1 MTAADVALV
10 VAAYFVGTFP
20 TAILVGRRTGVDPT
34 LQGSGNPG
42 ASNVYRTS
50 GRRAGVIVALGDVMK
65 GVLPTV
71 AGLLVGGRP
80 LGFACWV
87 AAVLGHVVPITRR
100 FRGGKGVATAGGGAL
115 VLLPLVALCGAIVFV
130 IVVKVTKTASLGSI
144 AMFVIGPFLVLL
156 FGRPAWEFAVS
167 SLVSVI
173 VLARHRENLK
183 RLAAGEELGLGD
195 G

>member
-1 MTAADVALV
+1 MAADVLLV

-20 TAILVGRRTGVDPT
+20 TAILVGRWTGVDPT
-34 LQGSGNPG
+34 REGSGNPG

-50 GRRAGVIVALGDVMK
+50 GRRAGAIVAIGDVLK
-65 GVLPTV
+65 GLLPTV

-87 AAVLGHVVPITRR
+87 AAVLGHVAPLTRR

-115 VLLPLVALCGAIVFV
+115 VLLPLVAACGAVVFV
-130 IVVKVTKTASLGSI
+130 VVVKVTGKASLGSI

-156 FGRPAWEFAVS
+156 FGRPGWEFAVS
-167 SLVSVI
+167 CAVSVI
-173 VLARHRENLK
+173 VLARHWGNVK
-183 RLAAGEELGLGD
+183 RLAAGSELGLGD
-195 G
+195 